1 MNQCCSLLF
10 LALPHLPLQNPTK
23 GLLSSFGK
31 RCLISFLM
39 QKERGMWGRP
49 ICLSSG
55 PWHIRILFI
64 NKTSIEEMTY
74 VVVMYYWILFLNL
87 ASFQIESDASHD
99 PEASICVIQATLLA
113 GGKWSP
119 PMVSALVTVLCL
131 LITNLICVIPGM

>member
-1 MNQCCSLLF
+1 
-10 LALPHLPLQNPTK
+10 
-23 GLLSSFGK
+23 
-31 RCLISFLM
+31 M
-39 QKERGMWGRP
+39 QGRP

-55 PWHIRILFI
+55 L
-64 NKTSIEEMTY
+64 EVMAY
-74 VVVMYYWILFLNL
+74 VVVTHHWISVLNL